1 MKSLPS
7 FKLLSPG
14 LLPFHSLISCSSPT
28 FYCFFFPQL
37 HQASV
42 TTRSYFHYKQRVPSF
57 LLLLTFS
64 FSCFISS
71 VSLVFVSVFLS
82 PFPFV
87 FSSYPLLSHV
97 PIFGIPSLSPSL
109 TTHPHLSSL
118 PLHLFFSCPSQYSH
132 MLLSAAARQSVRPP
146 QDAAP
151 PHLVILVSVTRI
163 NMHVMTNTNL
173 SYFY

>member
-28 FYCFFFPQL
+28 FYCFFSPQP

-42 TTRSYFHYKQRVPSF
+42 TTRSHFHYKQRVPSF
-57 LLLLTFS
+57 LLLLTISFLFYFFS
-64 FSCFISS
+64 FSRFRLRLS
-71 VSLVFVSVFLS
+71 VPVSFRILLLS
-82 PFPFV
+82 PPLTCSYLWHSIPLPFPD
-87 FSSYPLLSHV
+87 Y
-97 PIFGIPSLSPSL
+97 
-109 TTHPHLSSL
+109 HPHLPSL